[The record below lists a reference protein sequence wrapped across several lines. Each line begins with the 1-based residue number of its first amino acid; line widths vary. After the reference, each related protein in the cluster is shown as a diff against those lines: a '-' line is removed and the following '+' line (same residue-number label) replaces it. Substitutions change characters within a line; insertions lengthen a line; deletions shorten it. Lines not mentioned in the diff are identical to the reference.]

1 MTDTAPAYAFE
12 LEMKVRDYEV
22 DYEGIVNNSVYL
34 NYFEHTRH
42 EFCQQAGLTFAEMHR
57 RGLDPVL
64 RRAEIDYLHPL
75 RSGDSFLSCL
85 TIERRGAR
93 FIFVQDLFLLPERR
107 HAVHAVITIASI
119 ENGRIGRGEEL
130 AEVFA
135 PYLKN

>member
-1 MTDTAPAYAFE
+1 MTTDTAPAAYAFQ

-42 EFCQQAGLTFAEMHR
+42 EFCREAGLTFAQMHR
-57 RGLDPVL
+57 HGLDPVL

-119 ENGRIGRGEEL
+119 
-130 AEVFA
+130 
-135 PYLKN
+135 

>member
-42 EFCQQAGLTFAEMHR
+42 EFCQQAGLSFAEMHR

-93 FIFVQDLFLLPERR
+93 FIFVQDLFLLPERL

-130 AEVFA
+130 AKVFA
-135 PYLKN
+135 PYL